1 MSTFRLIIF
10 SSLMLLS
17 LTGSSLAQR
26 PGPEFWRRVSCE
38 PFEPRTKL
46 EAFEQRHA
54 SVIIK
59 GFTRITTVEVSGV
72 RADAIE
78 LRDLGNS
85 TRASGIVIALREVA
99 EQPRE
104 NRAFIDYEE
113 INSLLNNLDTVARVN
128 ETMTKFAGFEAHYR
142 TLGDLEVRVFRQ
154 TSRGTAVT
162 ISTGVCDQVTQSLT
176 LDELAKLRGLI
187 AEAKGQLDEAIKNP

>member
-1 MSTFRLIIF
+1 MFPLRLIIF
-10 SSLMLLS
+10 SSLMFLS
-17 LTGSSLAQR
+17 FTGSSLAQR

-46 EAFEQRHA
+46 EGFEERYA
-54 SVIIK
+54 ALIVK
-59 GFTRITTVEVSGV
+59 GFNQIATVEVNGV
-72 RADAIE
+72 RVDALE

-85 TRASGIVIALREVA
+85 TRALGIVIALREVA
-99 EQPRE
+99 ERPRE

-113 INSLLNNLDTVARVN
+113 INPLLNNLDAVARVN
-128 ETMTKFAGFEAHYR
+128 ETITKFVSFEAHYR

-176 LDELAKLRGLI
+176 LDELAKFRAMI
-187 AEAKGQLDEAIKNP
+187 VEAKDRLDAAK

>member
-1 MSTFRLIIF
+1 MFPLRLIIF
-10 SSLMLLS
+10 SSLMFLS

-26 PGPEFWRRVSCE
+26 PGPEFRRRVSCE
-38 PFEPRTKL
+38 PVEPRTKL
-46 EAFEQRHA
+46 EGFEERYA
-54 SVIIK
+54 ALIVK
-59 GFTRITTVEVSGV
+59 GFNQIATVEVNGV
-72 RADAIE
+72 RVDALE

-85 TRASGIVIALREVA
+85 SRALGIVIALREVA
-99 EQPRE
+99 ERPRE

-113 INSLLNNLDTVARVN
+113 INPLLNNLDAVARVN
-128 ETMTKFAGFEAHYR
+128 ETMTKFVSFEAHYR

-176 LDELAKLRGLI
+176 LDELAKFRALI
-187 AEAKGQLDEAIKNP
+187 VEAKDKLDAAK

>member
-1 MSTFRLIIF
+1 MFPLRLIIF

-38 PFEPRTKL
+38 PFESRTKL
-46 EAFEQRHA
+46 EAFEERHA
-54 SVIIK
+54 TVIIK
-59 GFTRITTVEVSGV
+59 GFTQIVTVEVNAV
-72 RADAIE
+72 RVDAIE
-78 LRDLGNS
+78 LRDLGSS
-85 TRASGIVIALREVA
+85 TRASGIVIALKEVA

-113 INSLLNNLDTVARVN
+113 INPLLNNLDALARVN
-128 ETMTKFAGFEAHYR
+128 ETMTKFVGFEAHYR

-154 TSRGTAVT
+154 TSRGTAVM

-176 LDELAKLRGLI
+176 LDELAKLRAMI
-187 AEAKGQLDEAIKNP
+187 VEAKDKLDAAK

>member
-1 MSTFRLIIF
+1 MFSLRLIIF
-10 SSLMLLS
+10 SSLMFLS

-46 EAFEQRHA
+46 EGFEERHA
-54 SVIIK
+54 ALIVK
-59 GFTRITTVEVSGV
+59 GFNQIATVEVNGV
-72 RADAIE
+72 RVDALE

-99 EQPRE
+99 ERPRE

-113 INSLLNNLDTVARVN
+113 INPLLNNLDAVARVN
-128 ETMTKFAGFEAHYR
+128 ETMTKFVSFEAHYR

-176 LDELAKLRGLI
+176 LDELAKFRSLI
-187 AEAKGQLDEAIKNP
+187 VEAKDKLDAAK